1 MMRSLYSGI
10 TGLRNHQTRMDV
22 IGNNIAN
29 VNTVGFKYSRTVFED
44 LYSQT
49 LSGASAATTTRG
61 GTNPLQVGLG
71 VTLGSIDV
79 VHTQSAAEY
88 TGRPLDTML
97 GGDGFFV
104 IKKGTQEL
112 YTRAGNFY
120 TDAKD
125 MLVTSDGSYVQAY
138 KCDPATGD
146 LGGTSVPM
154 PQVEIDEDK
163 YSYVEIDD
171 KGYVVGVLRTT
182 GAIEYIARLQVA
194 TFSNNEGL
202 AKVGGN
208 YYRETTNS
216 GLPNKGVAGEDGID
230 ILCPGAL
237 EMSNVDLAQ
246 QFTDMIVTQRGFQA
260 NSRTITVSDTMLEEL
275 INLKR

>member
-49 LSGASAATTTRG
+49 LSGASSPTTSRG

-104 IKKGTQEL
+104 ILQGTQQL

-120 TDAKD
+120 LDKND
-125 MLVTSDGSYVQAY
+125 NLVTSDGSYVQGY
-138 KCDPATGD
+138 ECNTDGTMVSPPAD
-146 LGGTSVPM
+146 LSPIKV
-154 PQVEIDEDK
+154 DEAT

-171 KGYVVGVLRTT
+171 KGYIVGTLRSS
-182 GAIEYIARLQVA
+182 GELEYIGRLKIA

-216 GLPNKGVAGEDGID
+216 GTPNEGVAGAEGID